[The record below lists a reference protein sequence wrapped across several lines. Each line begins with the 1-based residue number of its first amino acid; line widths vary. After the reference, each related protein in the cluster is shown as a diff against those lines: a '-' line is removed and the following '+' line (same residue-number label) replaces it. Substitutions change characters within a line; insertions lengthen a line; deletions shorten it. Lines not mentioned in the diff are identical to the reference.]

1 MEASALR
8 HFYSGYVLAPYV
20 FPFAA
25 TVAAN
30 KGDAIRFLLAWALF
44 EALMVF
50 GGYSA
55 LPVIGLGL
63 GFIGALAVIALSSPP
78 LHPLLGRGPCA
89 MPGRTRS
96 WSISPSSCRWQRRG
110 RCC

>member
-1 MEASALR
+1 MDGRWRQAR
-8 HFYSGYVLAPYV
+8 FVYFYSGYVLAPYV

-50 GGYSA
+50 GGY
-55 LPVIGLGL
+55 
-63 GFIGALAVIALSSPP
+63 
-78 LHPLLGRGPCA
+78 
-89 MPGRTRS
+89 
-96 WSISPSSCRWQRRG
+96 
-110 RCC
+110 